1 MATPSLNHISR
12 AFKKDMKNLGDS
24 GDIEK
29 RAEQIINRSIEDYLL
44 AVYGKKQLT
53 VTLEYS
59 DKIAGI
65 NTDGI
70 HRVSGGLFSDFGD
83 FSILVE
89 VKRGK
94 ELSENR
100 REMVTVLAQALM
112 YVKRMRDSGSD
123 VPEVIICGD
132 EDELFAVATVV
143 VARHLDGDHRWELAP
158 SDAHKNISLIRALD
172 EDKNVKPY
180 VHNVLSG
187 AFKMVEFIKDAI
199 VLGESGVPVKI
210 AVTPQNMKYLF
221 ADFVFEAFGA
231 NSSIPNQSQIEIFVR
246 SLSGDEDVYPHP
258 KKKDV
263 LVMDSKEIK
272 GVDLRRY
279 EKFWERYDANNYSLA
294 ELKEITE
301 IADTLIEDFDRRFS
315 GDFWTP
321 KVWVD
326 KSHELITE
334 ALGENWRDE
343 YLVWDPAAGA
353 KNLTRDYK
361 FKELY
366 SSTLHAE
373 ELAISSYYNKDS
385 VAFQYDFLND
395 DMWLHDDS
403 VTRDTIAGMSD
414 QELSEKL
421 KMPVSIIRALQ
432 EKKPFVFFANPPY
445 GSNGNGTKSDGRKG
459 GIATTKIM
467 EIMPDQYG
475 HAKQELYTQFI
486 YRVQIIANLFEYED
500 DDHFHFFFFFNKG
513 FLTSPNFSKFT
524 SGLTEDFSFK
534 SGFMLNAGEF
544 SGTSSAW
551 GIIFSHWKIGGEDQN
566 EFLFDVLESNDEME
580 IEKISEWNGKSVK
593 KGDTISDW
601 LGRNKKSNDYDIP
614 VTRNGFDKPA
624 GKVYVKPKFGWIGY
638 MANNGNNVQ
647 FSDKYISSYS
657 MAFGHAHGVGITP
670 DNFTRAAVTFSIRRS
685 VQEDIAK
692 KKELWIRDKDIF
704 TRPSD
709 DLLTDEFIADCVVYS
724 LFDRQSNQTSL
735 RDYEYNGNTYRVI
748 NEFFPFSREFV
759 YQLAEDNRNLTI
771 QSDAD
776 GDSDRFV
783 YQWLQDNAEN
793 ISPEAQEVLDMAE
806 ELIKDSFKHRD
817 DFAYAVPRYQTNSW
831 DAGWVQIN
839 RMIFGQERITED
851 FMPRLP
857 EWKEKVRTLG
867 DKIAHAAYEDKVI

>member
-1 MATPSLNHISR
+1 MAAPSLNHISR

-29 RAEQIINRSIEDYLL
+29 RTEQIINRSIEDYLL

-59 DKIAGI
+59 DKIAGV

-143 VARHLDGDHRWELAP
+143 VAHHLDGDHRWELAP

-246 SLSGDEDVYPHP
+246 SLSGDEDIYPHP

-373 ELAISSYYNKDS
+373 ELAISSYYNQDN

-395 DMWLHDDS
+395 DMWLHEWDEESQGQSIHDYLLSLSDD
-403 VTRDTIAGMSD
+403 
-414 QELSEKL
+414 ELSQKL
-421 KMPVSIIRALQ
+421 KMPVSLMKGLL
-432 EKKPFVFFANPPY
+432 EKKPVVFYANPPY
-445 GSNGNGTKSDGRKG
+445 GQPGTGQGKAHKTGSSNTAIGNM
-459 GIATTKIM
+459 M
-467 EIMPDQYG
+467 EG
-475 HAKQELYTQFI
+475 LRHARMELYTQFM
-486 YRVQIIANLFEYED
+486 YRVQLIADLFDYEED
-500 DDHFHFFFFFNKG
+500 DDFHFFFFFNKT
-513 FLTSPNFSKFT
+513 FLTSPNFGKFVDELT
-524 SGLTEDFSFK
+524 SEFTFK
-534 SGFMLNAGEF
+534 DGFMMNAGEF

-551 GIIFSHWKIGGEDQN
+551 GIIFSHFEIGGTNQR
-566 EFLFDVLESNDEME
+566 EFEYTVLESNKDMS
-580 IEKISEWNGKSVK
+580 INTLTEWTGRNVQRGN
-593 KGDTISDW
+593 TISKW
-601 LGRNKKSNDYDIP
+601 LNDIPVGKDHDPNFP
-614 VTRNGFDKPA
+614 VTRNGFESPTNRFA
-624 GKVYVKPKFGWIGY
+624 VKPKTGAIGY
-638 MANNGNNVQ
+638 LMNDAPNIQ
-647 FSDKYISSYS
+647 HSDKYVGFYT
-657 MAFGHAHGVGITP
+657 MAAARAHGRDLTP
-670 DNFTRAAVTFSIRRS
+670 ENFTRAAVTFSIRRY
-685 VQEDIAK
+685 VQEDIAAK
-692 KKELWIRDKDIF
+692 KLLWIRDKDIF

-748 NEFFPFSREFV
+748 NEFFPFSREFINE
-759 YQLAEDNRNLTI
+759 LAKENRNL
-771 QSDAD
+771 QVQADAD

-783 YQWLQDNAEN
+783 YQWLQDNAEH
-793 ISPEAQEVLDMAE
+793 ISPEAQAVLDMAE

-817 DFAYAVPRYQTNSW
+817 DFAYAVPRYQTP
-831 DAGWVQIN
+831 G
-839 RMIFGQERITED
+839 RMKEI
-851 FMPRLP
+851 PR
-857 EWKEKVRTLG
+857 R
-867 DKIAHAAYEDKVI
+867 